1 MALWQGIFINKG
13 LFYGLLEA
21 FYKNSHLNEYVDGGG
36 DYTKLAEIYIKS
48 KFAKSCFYFAKSQA

>member
-36 DYTKLAEIYIKS
+36 ITPNWQR
-48 KFAKSCFYFAKSQA
+48 FT